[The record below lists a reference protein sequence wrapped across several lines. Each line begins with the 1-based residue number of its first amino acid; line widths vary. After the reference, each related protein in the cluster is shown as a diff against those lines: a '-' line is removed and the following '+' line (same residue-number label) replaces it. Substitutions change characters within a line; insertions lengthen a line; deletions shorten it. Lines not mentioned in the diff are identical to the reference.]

1 MVWEEVVHMY
11 TLGWLILFVLLL
23 IVEILTMGLT
33 TIWFAAGAL
42 VAILASVI
50 GFSLPVQVIVFLI
63 VSVVTLILTRPLVM
77 KYFNKDRLR
86 TNADRLIGQQA
97 VVLEEIDTLRA
108 KGRVEINGQEWS
120 AKTADPD
127 MVIPEGRT
135 VLVEAIQGVKL
146 VVKE

>member
-1 MVWEEVVHMY
+1 MY
-11 TLGWLILFVLLL
+11 TLGWLVLFVLLL

-42 VAILASVI
+42 VAIIAAAI
-50 GFSLPVQVIVFLI
+50 GFSLPVQVIIFLV

-77 KYFNKDRLR
+77 KYFNKDRTR

-97 VVLEEIDTLRA
+97 VVLEEIDTLHA
-108 KGRVEINGQEWS
+108 KGLVEVSGQQWS
-120 AKTADPD
+120 ARTKDLDAI
-127 MVIPEGRT
+127 IPEGSI

-146 VVKE
+146 IVKKQEEIKC

>member
-1 MVWEEVVHMY
+1 
-11 TLGWLILFVLLL
+11 
-23 IVEILTMGLT
+23 MGLT

-120 AKTADPD
+120 AKTSDPD

>member
-1 MVWEEVVHMY
+1 MY

-42 VAILASVI
+42 VAIFVSVI
-50 GFSLPVQVIVFLI
+50 GFSLPVQVIVFLV

-120 AKTADPD
+120 AKTSDPD
-127 MVIPEGRT
+127 MVIPEGKT

>member
-120 AKTADPD
+120 AKTSDPD

>member
-1 MVWEEVVHMY
+1 MVWKEVVHMY

-42 VAILASVI
+42 VAILVSVI
-50 GFSLPVQVIVFLI
+50 GFSLPVQVIVFLV

-120 AKTADPD
+120 AKTSDPD
-127 MVIPEGRT
+127 MVIPEGKT

>member
-1 MVWEEVVHMY
+1 MY

-120 AKTADPD
+120 AKTSDPD

>member
-1 MVWEEVVHMY
+1 MY

-42 VAILASVI
+42 VAILVSVI
-50 GFSLPVQVIVFLI
+50 GFSLPVQVIVFLV

-120 AKTADPD
+120 AKTSDPD
-127 MVIPEGRT
+127 MVIPEGKT